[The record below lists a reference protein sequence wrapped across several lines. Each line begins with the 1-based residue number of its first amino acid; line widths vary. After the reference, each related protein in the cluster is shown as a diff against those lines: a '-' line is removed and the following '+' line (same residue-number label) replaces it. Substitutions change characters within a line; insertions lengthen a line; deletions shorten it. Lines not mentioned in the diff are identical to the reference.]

1 MAADRADTP
10 ASEEVNTKNDAL
22 HLEKSFENADDLETQ
37 IQSVSQ
43 EEHNKI
49 FRKVDIRLMPMLMA
63 LYLVANLDRSASPQL
78 RTEISLT
85 SGQSQHRERQDRRPR
100 S

>member
-1 MAADRADTP
+1 MTASGRDSP
-10 ASEEVNTKNDAL
+10 NSEEMGTKQEAL
-22 HLEKSFENADDLETQ
+22 HLEKSFQNATDLETQ

-63 LYLVANLDRSASPQL
+63 LYLVANLDR
-78 RTEISLT
+78 
-85 SGQSQHRERQDRRPR
+85 
-100 S
+100 